1 MTTISVDVDL
11 EDVFYEI
18 DDQDLID
25 QLERRGYVVT
35 EELDEELN
43 LNKEEMDTLI
53 DMVINAKPGTIEHS
67 IYEKLRKR

>member
-18 DDQDLID
+18 DDQYLIY
-25 QLERRGYVVT
+25 QLECRGYVVA

-43 LNKEEMDTLI
+43 LSKEEMDTLI
-53 DMVINAKPGTIEHS
+53 DMVINAKPGTIEYN

>member
-18 DDQDLID
+18 DDQDMID

-35 EELDEELN
+35 DELDDELN
-43 LNKEEMDTLI
+43 LSKEELDTLI
-53 DMVINAKPGTIEHS
+53 DMVINAKPGSIEYN
-67 IYEKLRKR
+67 IYEKLHKQ